1 MSNTDRKKIADRFLY
16 EFGLLNEL
24 QKYGTPHIIGSYRMD
39 MMAWNDLDI
48 DVENTDM
55 SQEKLYELTA
65 FIIEKFHPAWYEAK
79 QEVDENGDVIWFQGF
94 ETMITGEL
102 WNFDIWFLDK
112 NKIYD
117 TKCYCDTIASKASDE
132 QKNIIVNIKET
143 LIDKNLYSFD
153 KYRSVDVYKAVIDMN
168 ITSVDEFLSEYGSE
182 KLLTDNRS
190 KI

>member
-65 FIIEKFHPAWYEAK
+65 FIIEKFHPTWYEAK